1 MDNLLKIIPEKYQ
14 APLLALIVLIPYIT
28 RAYHALANG
37 GGLHGI
43 WTAIMYG
50 TNTTPEVKAAI
61 TNIAAAVDTINQEG
75 ASPMAAPAVET
86 KTTPEIFINRAN

>member
-1 MDNLLKIIPEKYQ
+1 
-14 APLLALIVLIPYIT
+14 
-28 RAYHALANG
+28 
-37 GGLHGI
+37 
-43 WTAIMYG
+43 MYG

>member
-1 MDNLLKIIPEKYQ
+1 MDDILKVIPEKYQ

-28 RAYHALANG
+28 RAFHALKTG
-37 GGLHGI
+37 GGLKGI

-61 TNIAAAVDTINQEG
+61 SDLANSVNRINQEG
-75 ASPMAAPAVET
+75 ASIYNPPAVSQPTET
-86 KTTPEIFINRAN
+86 KV